1 MLTQE
6 ESHKLREA
14 IERLTYTAARCAL
27 DIEYSCSPEERRK
40 AHSERDLALTKVLR
54 MVDDLCS
61 R

>member
-1 MLTQE
+1 MVQE
-6 ESHKLREA
+6 EVYKLREA

-27 DIEYSCSPEERRK
+27 DIEYSCNAEERRK
-40 AHSERDLALTKVLR
+40 AHRERDLALTKVLQ

>member
-1 MLTQE
+1 MLTPKE
-6 ESHKLREA
+6 AYKLREA

-27 DIEYSCSPEERRK
+27 DIEYSCSPDERRK
-40 AHSERDLALTKVLR
+40 AHHERDLALTKVLR